1 MRRYVFARHA
11 ESAANV
17 DHALNTDPARPV
29 ALTPRGRAQAR
40 RLGERLADLDVQL
53 AITTNFLRT
62 QQTAELALQGRDVP
76 ILIEP
81 DLDEIRAGAFDGKP
95 INAYWAWKER
105 HSPRDRFPGG
115 ESLDQAIQRYAAA
128 LERLL
133 QRTEAVTLV
142 VAHELALRWI
152 TDADSEIPNA
162 VPYLLEEDAVRRA
175 VLRLAGRVA
184 A

>member
-11 ESAANV
+11 ESAANL
-17 DHALNTDPARPV
+17 DHALNTDPARP
-29 ALTPRGRAQAR
+29 
-40 RLGERLADLDVQL
+40 LAV
-53 AITTNFLRT
+53 TTNFLRT

-115 ESLDQAIQRYAAA
+115 ESLDQAIRRYAAA
-128 LERLL
+128 L
-133 QRTEAVTLV
+133 
-142 VAHELALRWI
+142 
-152 TDADSEIPNA
+152 
-162 VPYLLEEDAVRRA
+162 
-175 VLRLAGRVA
+175 
-184 A
+184 